1 VKERFS
7 LTAVDWIGLKET
19 RSPGVDQS
27 RESLDRDRA
36 FAERAAA
43 IEKLRRLRT
52 KMPQKRE

>member
-1 VKERFS
+1 MKERFS

-19 RSPGVDQS
+19 RNPGVDQS

-43 IEKLRRLRT
+43 IEKLKRLRT
-52 KMPQKRE
+52 KTP